1 MIKLKR
7 LTKLI
12 WWSAVSAL
20 LAIPLVNSLPSS
32 PASAQGWKFPWE
44 TNTETKP
51 RRRQRRPSR
60 QIAPQGF
67 NNAYNQ
73 GRAGQRSPICL
84 QLEQRLAEEANR
96 GSQSRGQ
103 LPQIEENIRIARGS
117 LRRLER
123 ELDRRDCYD
132 TFLFTKTLR
141 RTRRCVG
148 LDRRARDAS
157 RQLRDM
163 SARRQQILGKGDR
176 SYQDEIIRELARNRC
191 GSIYQRENSK
201 RSPLSNFWQDQD
213 GGSRGG
219 FRGNTFAGLPFATY
233 RTVCVRLCD
242 GYYFPVSFSTLPN
255 HFGRDANA
263 CQSRCAAPT
272 ELYFHQNPGQSVSQM
287 VSQQTRRPYMD
298 LKTAFRYRKEYVSGC
313 SCKAAEYIPEGS
325 VAGVAASGQTPASQQ
340 SQQPRNDQGNVRRQL
355 SPVR

>member
-1 MIKLKR
+1 MNKSKR
-7 LTKLI
+7 WTRFL
-12 WWSAVSAL
+12 WWSSICAV
-20 LAIPLVNSLPSS
+20 LAYPLVGSLPIT
-32 PASAQGWKFPWE
+32 PAVAQGWVFPWE
-44 TNTETKP
+44 TKEEKP
-51 RRRQRRPSR
+51 RRPPPRRDRGR

-67 NNAYNQ
+67 NNAYNRINP
-73 GRAGQRSPICL
+73 GNRPPICL

-96 GSQSRGQ
+96 GSQSRSQ
-103 LPQIEENIRIARGS
+103 LPQIEENIRVARGS

-123 ELDRRDCYD
+123 ELDRRECYD

-148 LDRRARDAS
+148 LDRRARQAS
-157 RQLRDM
+157 RQLSDM
-163 SARRQQILGKGDR
+163 QARRQQILGSGDK
-176 SYQDEIIRELARNRC
+176 SYQNEIIRELAVNRC
-191 GSIYQRENSK
+191 GAIYQREN
-201 RSPLSNFWQDQD
+201 RRRNPFANFWQDED
-213 GGSRGG
+213 SGDRG

-272 ELYFHQNPGQSVSQM
+272 ELYFHQNPGQSVDQM
-287 VSQQTRRPYMD
+287 VSQQTQRPYSD
-298 LKTAFRYRKEYVSGC
+298 LKTAFRYRKEYVAGC
-313 SCKAAEYIPEGS
+313 SCKAAEFIPDAGS
-325 VAGVAASGQTPASQQ
+325 GTPGAQPAAQSSAPAAG
-340 SQQPRNDQGNVRRQL
+340 QGGERRQL